1 MYTAQNKQTPKP
13 PPACPNHVSFFRVTG
28 FVAEQ
33 EALHFTLCFQKRQG
47 PHVLT
52 CIGKLWLAA
61 CSARVW
67 EAPTSKVS
75 TTLLG
80 ATFAV
85 AADPG
90 LLPLPSS
97 EDCVEPSPDEEADLL
112 AEPSASDTAA
122 LGDAFAVAAG
132 SGLLPRPSSS
142 LSPAAEAAE
151 LLAEASGSDAPSL
164 EAVAATGGSGPSSDS
179 DAAAE
184 LLAASSADSSAD
196 AAADLLA
203 EPSGSGSETISDGDA
218 FAMTVAAAEEL
229 APEEELAASSSL
241 EDIAAGP
248 RREACGNSRLS
259 RKKSTE
265 ER

>member
-1 MYTAQNKQTPKP
+1 MPLYAAQNKQTPKP
-13 PPACPNHVSFFRVTG
+13 SACASHVSFFRVTG

-67 EAPTSKVS
+67 EAPTSNVS

-80 ATFAV
+80 ATVAV

-97 EDCVEPSPDEEADLL
+97 EDCVEPSPDEEAELL
-112 AEPSASDTAA
+112 AEPSDSDTAA
-122 LGDAFAVAAG
+122 RGDAFAVAAG

-164 EAVAATGGSGPSSDS
+164 GAVEAGSGPSSDS

-184 LLAASSADSSAD
+184 LLAAPSADSSAD
-196 AAADLLA
+196 AEADLLA
-203 EPSGSGSETISDGDA
+203 VSGSDSDSHGDA
-218 FAMTVAAAEEL
+218 FSDSVAATEALGLGEG
-229 APEEELAASSSL
+229 LAATL

-248 RREACGNSRLS
+248 RKGGSGAKRSS
-259 RKKSTE
+259 PTE
-265 ER
+265 GYGRG

>member
-1 MYTAQNKQTPKP
+1 MCSLRHLDVPDP
-13 PPACPNHVSFFRVTG
+13 VLRLLVVIGLLPAAPSHVSFFRVTG

-33 EALHFTLCFQKRQG
+33 ETLHFTLCFQKRQG

-97 EDCVEPSPDEEADLL
+97 EDCVESSPDEEAELL
-112 AEPSASDTAA
+112 AEPSASDTA
-122 LGDAFAVAAG
+122 AFAVAAG

-151 LLAEASGSDAPSL
+151 LLAEM
-164 EAVAATGGSGPSSDS
+164 SDS
-179 DAAAE
+179 DAAATE
-184 LLAASSADSSAD
+184 AALGEGLAASLD
-196 AAADLLA
+196 
-203 EPSGSGSETISDGDA
+203 
-218 FAMTVAAAEEL
+218 
-229 APEEELAASSSL
+229 
-241 EDIAAGP
+241 DIAAGP
-248 RREACGNSRLS
+248 RRGASGARRSSPKEGHGGG
-259 RKKSTE
+259 
-265 ER
+265 